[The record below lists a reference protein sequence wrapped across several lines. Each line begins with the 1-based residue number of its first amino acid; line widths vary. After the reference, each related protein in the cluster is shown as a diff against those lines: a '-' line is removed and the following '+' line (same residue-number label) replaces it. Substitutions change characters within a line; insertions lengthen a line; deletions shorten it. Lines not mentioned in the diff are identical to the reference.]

1 MTLIDC
7 KFVRFRKLKV
17 EKVRKND
24 AFWRFSKQLDNI
36 WQNQLKCPL
45 LLLLR
50 HFWCCHY
57 YHPSLLLSLSYNP
70 PSEISHVEKCIHL
83 HSSGT
88 IQVFNRVNIKDL
100 PPDLSPTLKVSF
112 SQKGLMHLSF
122 LQTGKPNYFPEL
134 KFWILFPSKWL
145 KSCQKRTLSCSN
157 AFWAFRAA
165 SCPYLKWLE
174 PFGMKKKSK
183 S

>member
-100 PPDLSPTLKVSF
+100 PPDLSPTLAGSGVCKKVTKIEIHQDMYQCQGATFFTEYVKTFIHNS
-112 SQKGLMHLSF
+112 
-122 LQTGKPNYFPEL
+122 TEP
-134 KFWILFPSKWL
+134 WIDYGPKI
-145 KSCQKRTLSCSN
+145 QI
-157 AFWAFRAA
+157 
-165 SCPYLKWLE
+165 
-174 PFGMKKKSK
+174 
-183 S
+183 